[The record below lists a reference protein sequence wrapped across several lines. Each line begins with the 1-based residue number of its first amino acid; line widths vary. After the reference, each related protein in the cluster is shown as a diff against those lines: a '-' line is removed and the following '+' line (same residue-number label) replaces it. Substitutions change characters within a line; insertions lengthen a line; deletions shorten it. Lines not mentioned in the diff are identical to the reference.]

1 MGKLF
6 GTDGIRGVVN
16 DGLDAMLGFR
26 VGMAAA
32 QVMTREKGGGQPRFT
47 IGKDTRI
54 SSDLL
59 EGALIAGLCSAGA
72 DVLHLGVIPTPAVAW
87 ITVDTKADAGIVIS
101 ASHNPFEHN
110 GIKIFNGQGFK
121 LSDELEGKIEEI
133 LLNDIAVPLKTGG
146 EIGRVIYA
154 DEKESQDYIDHLVS
168 TIGSEL
174 AGLHILVDCANGAA
188 SSTAARLF
196 DRFPDLHTDV
206 IHADPDGVNINNGC
220 GSTHLDQLRAMVK
233 AGGYDLGIAFD
244 GDADRCL
251 MVDET
256 GEEIDGDQVIAACGL
271 ALKEAGELVGG
282 AIVGTVMSNLG
293 LHRFC
298 KEHGIGL
305 FCTSV
310 GDRNVLGKM
319 EGCGYVMGGEQSGHT
334 IFRRY
339 ATTGDGQLT
348 ALQFLDLLCR
358 SGKKASEL
366 TKTSLEAVTGAT
378 LVDAPNY
385 LKLVSEVAGSDD
397 ITTTGAYAGDG
408 SDLKMGRATAAAHGD
423 KAFAEAV
430 SLVQG
435 DVLVASSIDEFQFA
449 DASSA
454 GLVPVPNSDAAFA
467 EGYAEGKALMSKSV
481 NSDMYSASMKEKAQS
496 TTPWIESMSAIESFV
511 AGQKIADV
519 KAKGPDAV
527 SGATLVD
534 TAGYV
539 DTAVAA
545 AKTA

>member
-6 GTDGIRGVVN
+6 GTDGIRGIVGETLTA
-16 DGLDAMLGFR
+16 DMAYR
-26 VGMAAA
+26 VGKAVAAVLA
-32 QVMTREKGGGQPRFT
+32 EDKKGAPEIT

-54 SSDLL
+54 SSDML
-59 EGALIAGLCSAGA
+59 ESALIAGICSVGGN
-72 DVLHLGVIPTPAVAW
+72 VIPLGVIPTPAVAYLT
-87 ITVDTKADAGIVIS
+87 IQRKADAGIMVS
-101 ASHNPFEHN
+101 ASHNPYEHN
-110 GIKIFNGQGFK
+110 GIKVFNSRGYK
-121 LSDELEGKIEEI
+121 LSDETEARVEA
-133 LLNDIAVPLKTGG
+133 LLLSDAPIMEKTGG
-146 EIGRVIYA
+146 EIGRMIRGMREA
-154 DEKESQDYIDHLVS
+154 HENYIDHLCATVEDDLS
-168 TIGSEL
+168 
-174 AGLHILVDCANGAA
+174 GLRVCVDCANGAA
-188 SSTAARLF
+188 SATAARLF

-220 GSTHLDQLRAMVK
+220 GSTHLDQLKAMVK

-310 GDRNVLGKM
+310 GDRNVLEKM
-319 EGCGYVMGGEQSGHT
+319 EECGYVIGGEQSGHT

-366 TKTSLEAVTGAT
+366 VGECKRYPQVLINVPVADKAKKEAV
-378 LVDAPNY
+378 LSAPA
-385 LKLVSEVAGSDD
+385 LQSAVAEQEEKLAGN
-397 ITTTGAYAGDG
+397 
-408 SDLKMGRATAAAHGD
+408 GR
-423 KAFAEAV
+423 
-430 SLVQG
+430 
-435 DVLVASSIDEFQFA
+435 VLVRPSGTEALIRVMVEAQTE
-449 DASSA
+449 
-454 GLVPVPNSDAAFA
+454 PVARETA
-467 EGYAEGKALMSKSV
+467 ELLANVIKNRGS
-481 NSDMYSASMKEKAQS
+481 
-496 TTPWIESMSAIESFV
+496 
-511 AGQKIADV
+511 
-519 KAKGPDAV
+519 
-527 SGATLVD
+527 
-534 TAGYV
+534 
-539 DTAVAA
+539 
-545 AKTA
+545 